1 MSNEKPIPYPW
12 DEIEDQVRRL
22 IIAQAAT
29 LSEFGP
35 QDTSIV
41 SEFLG
46 FETDAYLTGYP
57 SEIKDQLDPT
67 RHSVFHDAYAAYHY
81 LYQLEDRHLADY
93 DHWDRIGC
101 GLLSGCYPT
110 TDTEGEP
117 TPLCSLNNPPLRQ
130 VLQGFFARFG
140 LEVEEHSP
148 SLADLSIL
156 SGLSE
161 ASVRAS
167 LSKEGFSIE
176 KGNNNDASVLPAEDA
191 IIWLKKRR
199 GFIPNKGTIS
209 PEALQARQLRIIS
222 GDTDFPQALG
232 WIIEAHEISEI
243 DLASRASVD
252 GLWLNGLIKGKQVA
266 VDIDALVRLSE
277 AFALP
282 RSKFVSRAVEYL
294 LDDKVVPRS

>member
-1 MSNEKPIPYPW
+1 MTSDKAIPFTW
-12 DEIEDQVRRL
+12 NEIEDQVRDL
-22 IIAQAAT
+22 VIAQAAT
-29 LSEFGP
+29 LREFGP

-41 SEFLG
+41 AEFLG
-46 FETDAYLTGYP
+46 FETDADLTEYP
-57 SEIKDQLDPT
+57 SEVKDQLDPT

-93 DHWDRIGC
+93 SHWNRIGC

-110 TDTEGEP
+110 ADPEGET
-117 TPLCSLNNPPLRQ
+117 TPLCPMNNPPLRQ

-176 KGNNNDASVLPAEDA
+176 KSNKNDASVLPAEDA
-191 IIWLKKRR
+191 IVWLKKRR

-222 GDTDFPQALG
+222 GDTDFPQAIG
-232 WIIEAHEISEI
+232 WIIEAHEISESE
-243 DLASRASVD
+243 LASKASVD
-252 GLWLNGLIKGKQVA
+252 GPWLAGLIEGKQVA

-277 AFALP
+277 ALGLP
-282 RSKFVSRAVEYL
+282 RSKFVARAVEHL
-294 LDDKVVPRS
+294 LAEPGRTA